1 MRYKDG
7 RFGRHPRWRFLVF
20 NILMRRKSAKSA
32 RYYVSKASNMAS
44 LNREELGDALNSH
57 PNLLPQIVRQ
67 GSSLTGTRPFWKNRG
82 TSLQAQA
89 RFLTPQMSP
98 VFITFSC
105 ANLQWHDLYRQ
116 LPRYDEFLAGN
127 DTVRRRIMW
136 QNVQDCSHI
145 VAQYLDLRFRAFL
158 RLVLKPYLGY
168 SDYWWRFEWQVRGS
182 GHVHCLF

>member
-1 MRYKDG
+1 MAFPTLYPFGQADFNAPRQRAVTLKEYAYYLMRYKDG

-44 LNREELGDALNSH
+44 LNWEELGDALNSD

-98 VFITFSC
+98 MFITFSC
-105 ANLQWHDLYRQ
+105 ADL
-116 LPRYDEFLAGN
+116 
-127 DTVRRRIMW
+127 
-136 QNVQDCSHI
+136 
-145 VAQYLDLRFRAFL
+145 
-158 RLVLKPYLGY
+158 
-168 SDYWWRFEWQVRGS
+168 
-182 GHVHCLF
+182 